1 MSSLETV
8 GITNLSAGSPSCII
22 SVKES
27 LSSVLNV
34 FKWHK
39 MESLQKVPGS
49 QQNSSLS

>member
-8 GITNLSAGSPSCII
+8 GTTNLNAGSPLCLIL
-22 SVKES
+22 VKES

-39 MESLQKVPGS
+39 IELSQIPAS
-49 QQNSSLS
+49 QQNSALS